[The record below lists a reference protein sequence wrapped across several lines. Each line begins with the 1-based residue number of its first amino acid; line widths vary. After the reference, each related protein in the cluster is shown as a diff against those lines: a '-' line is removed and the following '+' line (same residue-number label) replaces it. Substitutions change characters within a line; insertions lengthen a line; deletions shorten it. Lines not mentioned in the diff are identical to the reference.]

1 MVWLEGRG
9 FILKWAK
16 MDSFDGGRLGQ
27 EVWKRIGGGGAVSRF
42 GQCPGWEETWY
53 KGAGVEVYRYKGGR
67 LGKERRQGLWGE
79 SRGDPGTRKLGNK
92 WGGDS
97 QGK

>member
-27 EVWKRIGGGGAVSRF
+27 EIWKRIGGGGQFLALGSA
-42 GQCPGWEETWY
+42 PGGKRRGIKGRAWRSTGIKGGDWE
-53 KGAGVEVYRYKGGR
+53 RKGGR
-67 LGKERRQGLWGE
+67 ACGGK
-79 SRGDPGTRKLGNK
+79 S
-92 WGGDS
+92 GGPRYAEA
-97 QGK
+97 GK